1 MKRQMLINATLS
13 EELRIA
19 VIEDGRLEELYI
31 ERGHAEQIVGN
42 IYRGRITH
50 IEPTLQA
57 AFVDYGAEKNGFLHV
72 SDVVSS
78 LIPPEAKKQSRGRAR
93 RSGERPPIQTIF
105 RKGDP
110 VVVQVTKEGIAKKG
124 AGLTTFLSIPGRYL
138 VLMSGLR
145 RTGVS
150 RKIPDEAVR
159 EQLRKALNEM
169 DAPKDVGVI
178 ARTAG
183 VGLNKRELERDLRY
197 LSRLWETVKKRG
209 KKAELPSA
217 IYKET
222 DFVIRIVRDVF
233 TADTSE
239 VIVDDENVRKR
250 VMDFMNIVM
259 PRYRSRAK
267 LHTAKLPIFHH
278 YKIEDQIQTV
288 YGRSVALPQG
298 GSIVIEPTEAL
309 VSIDVN
315 SGTFRSG
322 NDPEETAYKLNLNA
336 ADEIARQLRLR
347 DLGGVIVI
355 DFVDMKKPAHLRG
368 LEKALAQAIKRDR
381 ARTDIARLSK
391 FCLAQMTRQR
401 MRSSVQK
408 ALFEECPS
416 CGGRGH
422 RKTVRAVAAEALR
435 RLRMLEEPRSGDA
448 ITLRLHPEVA
458 GYMQNAFRTQIAQ
471 LEERVG
477 CRIVV
482 KGDRD
487 FPFDSAEIVD

>member
-1 MKRQMLINATLS
+1 MLINATLS

-19 VIEDGRLEELYI
+19 VVEDGLLEELYI
-31 ERGHAEQIVGN
+31 ERGSTEQIVGN

-78 LIPPEAKKQSRGRAR
+78 LIPSEAKKAGRGRTTKR
-93 RSGERPPIQTIF
+93 GERPPIQKIF

-110 VVVQVTKEGIAKKG
+110 VVVQVTKEGVAKKG
-124 AGLTTFLSIPGRYL
+124 AGMTTFLSIPGRYL

-145 RTGVS
+145 RMGVS
-150 RKIPDEAVR
+150 RKIEDEAAR
-159 EQLRKALNEM
+159 EQLRKVLNEI

-183 VGLNKRELERDLRY
+183 LGQNKRDLERDVRY

-222 DFVIRIVRDVF
+222 DFVIRVVRDVF
-233 TADTSE
+233 TADMKE
-239 VIVDDENVRKR
+239 VVVDDEDVRKR

-259 PRYRSRAK
+259 PRYRSRVK
-267 LHTAKLPIFHH
+267 LHTGKHPIFHH
-278 YKIEDQIQTV
+278 HKIEEQIQTV
-288 YGRSVALPQG
+288 YARSVALPKG

-315 SGTFRSG
+315 SGTFRAGS
-322 NDPEETAYKLNLNA
+322 DPEETAYKLNLA
-336 ADEIARQLRLR
+336 AAEEVARQLRLR

-368 LEKALAQAIKRDR
+368 LEKALAQALRRDR
-381 ARTDIARLSK
+381 ARTDLARLSR
-391 FCLAQMTRQR
+391 FCLAEMTRQR

-408 ALFEECPS
+408 ALFEECPG
-416 CGGRGH
+416 CGGRGY
-422 RKTVRAVAAEALR
+422 RKTVHTVATNALR
-435 RLRMLEEPRSGDA
+435 RLRSAEEPRSGDV
-448 ITLRLHPEVA
+448 ITLRLHSEVA
-458 GYMQNAFRTQIAQ
+458 DFLQNTFRKEVAK
-471 LEERVG
+471 LEEKTG
-477 CRIVV
+477 ARIVV
-482 KGDRD
+482 EGDRD
-487 FPFDSAEIVD
+487 FPFDNVEVVS